1 MLNTDFNPYDALVNL
16 QSIQQQQSENMVKV
30 SEWMMEVSK
39 ASLLQETKLDKSLSL
54 ISELNKQMLFL
65 DQRIVLLEKHLLTS
79 INNTSS
85 KDKVPDWDL

>member
-30 SEWMMEVSK
+30 SEWMMEISK
-39 ASLLQETKLDKSLSL
+39 ASLLQETKLDKCLSL

-65 DQRIVLLEKHLLTS
+65 DQRIVLLEKHLLAS

-85 KDKVPDWDL
+85 ETQVPVWDL

>member
-30 SEWMMEVSK
+30 SEWMMDVSK
-39 ASLLQETKLDKSLSL
+39 ASLLQETELDKSLSL

-85 KDKVPDWDL
+85 ATQVPTWDL

>member
-30 SEWMMEVSK
+30 SEWMMDVSK

>member
-30 SEWMMEVSK
+30 SEWMMDVSK

-54 ISELNKQMLFL
+54 ISEMNKQMLFL
-65 DQRIVLLEKHLLTS
+65 DERIKLLEKHLLVS

-85 KDKVPDWDL
+85 ATQVPTWDL

>member
-39 ASLLQETKLDKSLSL
+39 ASLLQETKLDKCLSL
-54 ISELNKQMLFL
+54 ISEMNKQMLFL
-65 DQRIVLLEKHLLTS
+65 DERIKLLEKHLLAS

-85 KDKVPDWDL
+85 ETQVPTWDL